1 MLLFHLSRIIS
12 KNKAPFYGGRKIF
25 RSHLAPPIH
34 TGGNLLLA
42 AAHAIVVA
50 ATAATVTA
58 TAAVAA
64 NQTVVAAAAE
74 QQNKND
80 NPSCRLRIF
89 SRLRM
94 SVCLRAACW
103 YSAAIMAWLKKASRS
118 LVRRLQRWLQ
128 SLLQGERPM

>member
-80 NPSCRLRIF
+80 NPP
-89 SRLRM
+89 
-94 SVCLRAACW
+94 
-103 YSAAIMAWLKKASRS
+103 AAIVIIAHNRTSDKFIKRFCRSFQDIPGGKFCASPKKTAH
-118 LVRRLQRWLQ
+118 LFRWAV
-128 SLLQGERPM
+128 LL